1 MAGDG
6 SADFARATG
15 LGLDLTAK
23 GFGVRCKRFSMVVN
37 DGKVESLN
45 LEDDGGY
52 EVTSA
57 EHMLAHV

>member
-6 SADFARATG
+6 SADFARVTG
-15 LGLDLTAK
+15 LELDLTAK

>member
-15 LGLDLTAK
+15 LELDLTAK
-23 GFGVRCKRFSMVVN
+23 DLGVCCKRFSMVVN